1 MFELLTESNL
11 DSAKLNLFNRL
22 DKKLWLTDNEQKIY
36 NLLYKESYVRKVLFY
51 ERERKNRIFYG

>member
-11 DSAKLNLFNRL
+11 DAAKLNLFNRL

-36 NLLYKESYVRKVLFY
+36 DLLYNEKYVRKVLFY

>member
-22 DKKLWLTDNEQKIY
+22 DKKLWLTENEQEIY
-36 NLLYKESYVRKVLFY
+36 NLLYQEDYVRRVLFY
-51 ERERKNRIFYG
+51 ERQRKNRFYD